1 MFTNDGNDITG
12 DCTTNGNIPYFQ
24 VNLATG
30 KCDALVYPLR
40 ANETIKLHLQG
51 QTKVVAK
58 SLFDN
63 RNQEIFHS
71 GTIADDW
78 YINQYRA
85 KKMDSNTT
93 SQIFNNRTS
102 QLYEVSAYDF
112 DGQYRTCTLGNDYT
126 IAGQGENVK
135 LWIKAQEDMF
145 VVIFNLGARILDST
159 MKIIDE
165 VYTWYSNIT
174 IEYVYAFV
182 DGVFEY
188 VIPRVSTLVGQY
200 LVSLL
205 GYYLWTPIQEYV
217 NNNAVGGQLE
227 FQTAIHTAQPIIEEV
242 DDALIPIQ
250 N

>member
-1 MFTNDGNDITG
+1 MFTYDGNDITG

-30 KCDALVYPLR
+30 KCDAMIYPLR
-40 ANETIKLHLQG
+40 ANESIKLHLEG

-58 SLFDN
+58 SVFDN

-71 GTIADDW
+71 GTVANDW
-78 YINQYRA
+78 YMNQYRA
-85 KKMDSNTT
+85 KKMDSDTT
-93 SQIFNNRTS
+93 SQIYNNRTS
-102 QLYEVSAYDF
+102 QLYNVTAYDF
-112 DGQYRTCTLGNDYT
+112 DGQYRQCVLGNDYV
-126 IAGQGENVK
+126 IAGHGENVN

-145 VVIFNLGARILDST
+145 VVIFNLGSRILDSA
-159 MKIIDE
+159 MQLVDE

-182 DGVFEY
+182 EGVFEY
-188 VIPRVSTLVGQY
+188 VIPRVSALVGQY
-200 LVSLL
+200 LVNLL
-205 GYYLWTPIQEYV
+205 GYYLWTPIVDYV
-217 NNNAVGGQLE
+217 NNNAVGGQLNY
-227 FQTAIHTAQPIIEEV
+227 FNSIHTAQPIIEEV